1 MDQSLRKK
9 EDSLVEPVAQLQREI
24 AALEAE
30 LERLKQ
36 ETEAFESEIHSRL
49 NRQIARVRELS
60 ELYKK
65 RKKEKKAKRLEQKKR
80 GKNYKEPKQ
89 LQPNREPKEAE
100 AALNDDE
107 QQALKRLYREA
118 VVQVHPDKVSQAG
131 DEDRILHATSITAR
145 LNDIYKRGDLDE
157 LINFYQTIIS
167 GSQVPGLNTAAEERV
182 DPKIR
187 LASLKRKKEAV
198 MMQLEQVRN
207 SYSYTVLQTYE
218 NPLSFIDE
226 LRLQFEERIIQ
237 LEKRTRKR

>member
-1 MDQSLRKK
+1 MDQSLAKK
-9 EDSLVEPVAQLQREI
+9 RGPTDEPVAQLQREI
-24 AALEAE
+24 SALEAD

-36 ETEAFESEIHSRL
+36 ETGVFEREIHSRL
-49 NRQIARVRELS
+49 YRQIARVRELY

-65 RKKEKKAKRLEQKKR
+65 QKKEKKAKRLEQKKK

-89 LQPNREPKEAE
+89 LQPNRRPKEAE
-100 AALNDDE
+100 VALNGDE

-131 DEDRILHATSITAR
+131 DENRTQHATSLTAR

-167 GSQVPGLNTAAEERV
+167 GSQVPGLNTPVEDRI
-182 DPKIR
+182 DPKVR
-187 LASLKRKKEAV
+187 LAFLKRKKEAV
-198 MMQLEQVRN
+198 LLQLEQLQH
-207 SYSYTVLQTYE
+207 SISYTVLQTYE
-218 NPLSFIDE
+218 NPFSFIEE
-226 LRLQFEERIIQ
+226 LRLQFEKRIRQ

>member
-1 MDQSLRKK
+1 M
-9 EDSLVEPVAQLQREI
+9 VEPVAQLQREI

-36 ETEAFESEIHSRL
+36 ETGAFESEIHSRL

-157 LINFYQTIIS
+157 LINFYQTIVS
-167 GSQVPGLNTAAEERV
+167 GSQVPGLNTPVEERG

>member
-30 LERLKQ
+30 LERLKE
-36 ETEAFESEIHSRL
+36 ETRAFESEIHSRL

-107 QQALKRLYREA
+107 QQAFKRLYREA

-167 GSQVPGLNTAAEERV
+167 GSQVPGLNTPVEERV

-187 LASLKRKKEAV
+187 LASLKRKKEVV